1 VKAEAAVADQA
12 VAAVESFQAPVGQAE
27 GDRGEDA
34 LAVCPDR
41 ACELDERLELAAGGP
56 GQPGVEVLGREHRV
70 LELVDQPEF
79 LFEQEAAVERL
90 VGLLDLVKQ
99 RELADRLLLGALE
112 QRPAGAFDPLAG
124 LGV

>member
-1 VKAEAAVADQA
+1 
-12 VAAVESFQAPVGQAE
+12 
-27 GDRGEDA
+27 
-34 LAVCPDR
+34 
-41 ACELDERLELAAGGP
+41 
-56 GQPGVEVLGREHRV
+56 VLGREHRV